1 MPGRDHLLSCDFSR
15 ITFTGE
21 ISKIAMGKVV
31 DRRKEAMQMK
41 ALQSQGYH
49 LIVAAG
55 VTE

>member
-1 MPGRDHLLSCDFSR
+1 
-15 ITFTGE
+15 
-21 ISKIAMGKVV
+21 MGKVV

-41 ALQSQGYH
+41 ALQAQGYH